1 MSNSKRRWRAWAMSI
16 VLLAVVALG
25 AFAAM
30 RMRGGDAASSLP
42 SAPVRKG
49 DFLELVGCRGEL
61 IAGRSVQ
68 LIAANVPDLR
78 IVWQAPGATA
88 VKAGD
93 PVIRFDT
100 STAKQN
106 LAEKTA
112 ALQQAQA
119 SLDQAIAQARITAE
133 QDKIELAGAKHQ
145 VERAR
150 LEVSKQEIVSR
161 LKGEEAAVDLG
172 LADSKLQV
180 QDAAVGLHKVSDQ
193 AKIASLTRARDK
205 AKDEVELI
213 EYRISQMEMKAPLD
227 GVIIYMQNYSQGW
240 MNAKPFKVGD
250 RVWPGSAIAEIP
262 DLATL
267 EMKGKVEEIDRGRI
281 QVGFAARVHV
291 DALPEKTL
299 LAELRQISP
308 LTEQNWE
315 WPPSRNFRAM
325 ARLTESDGR
334 LRPGMN
340 GRMDIVVN
348 KIPNALSIPA
358 KALFTLRGKPV
369 VYVARGGGWEPVE
382 VEVLARN
389 PDEVAVKGIQAGQN
403 VALVEPDAKPQ
414 PGTPAANAP
423 AAKPPGPKQ

>member
-1 MSNSKRRWRAWAMSI
+1 MSRPRRWRRWLFSF
-16 VLLAVVALG
+16 LLAGGLALA
-25 AFAAM
+25 AFAAL
-30 RMRGGDAASSLP
+30 RMRGVQAAGSLP

-49 DFLELVGCRGEL
+49 DFLELVACRGEL
-61 IAGRSVQ
+61 VAGRSVQ

-78 IVWQAPGATA
+78 IVWQAPGSTA

-100 STAKQN
+100 STAKQQ

-119 SLDQAIAQARITAE
+119 SLDQAVAQARITAE
-133 QDKIELAGAKHQ
+133 QDKIDLANAKHQ
-145 VERAR
+145 VERAK
-150 LEVSKQEIVSR
+150 LEVQKAEIVSA
-161 LKGEEAAVDLG
+161 LQGEESRVNLGLAEDKLRVQEAAV
-172 LADSKLQV
+172 Q
-180 QDAAVGLHKVSDQ
+180 LHKASDA
-193 AKIASLTRARDK
+193 AKIASMTRARDK
-205 AKDEVELI
+205 AKDEVDLI
-213 EYRISQMEMKAPLD
+213 EYRLSQMEMKAPLA

-267 EMKGKVEEIDRGRI
+267 AMKGKVEEIDRGRI
-281 QVGFAARVHV
+281 QLGFSVRVHV
-291 DALPEKTL
+291 DALPEKPFP
-299 LAELRQISP
+299 AELTQISP

-315 WPPSRNFRAM
+315 WPPSRNFRAL
-325 ARLTESDGR
+325 ASIKQPDEK

-340 GRMDIVVN
+340 GRMDVIVN

-358 KALFTLRGKPV
+358 KALFTLHGKPV
-369 VYVARGGGWEPVE
+369 VYVARGGGWRAVE

-389 PDEVAVKGIQAGQN
+389 PDEVAVKGLEAGHT
-403 VALVEPDAKPQ
+403 VALVEPDQ
-414 PGTPAANAP
+414 HAP
-423 AAKPPGPKQ
+423 AGGGPVS